1 MPCTR
6 QGQFDLNTFIPACN
20 VHICR
25 AIMQPR
31 RRSCTSST
39 LCALMDKA
47 DYLILF
53 RNKGATQV
61 IKNRSFLSPGMKKM
75 LHAHNNTPA
84 SCTAATSASLGGID
98 STPLSD
104 FCFDFVYGFQLSF
117 LFVFLKAY

>member
-1 MPCTR
+1 MLCTR

-31 RRSCTSST
+31 LRSCTSST
-39 LCALMDKA
+39 LRALMHKA

-53 RNKGATQV
+53 RNRGATQV
-61 IKNRSFLSPGMKKM
+61 IKNTSFLSPGMKKM

-84 SCTAATSASLGGID
+84 SSAATSASLGGID

-117 LFVFLKAY
+117 FFFF